1 MLITHW
7 TEIDVNNPVKN
18 IFLTPVKI
26 TIEHKFN
33 FLLDLKVKRIGQKKK
48 TIKLYCLIL
57 NFDIWN

>member
-33 FLLDLKVKRIGQKKK
+33 FLLDLKVKRIDQKKK
-48 TIKLYCLIL
+48 L
-57 NFDIWN
+57 